1 MRARGACVQESAERE
16 LQSQVAIA
24 EELRAQMVAAEPVA
38 CGTQVSAPQ
47 RAQMLPL

>member
-16 LQSQVAIA
+16 LQTQVEIA

-38 CGTQVSAPQ
+38 CGAQVSAP
-47 RAQMLPL
+47 RRSQMPPL